1 MPRIDPELAEV
12 RTGSGYPAPHAA
24 RCAGRRWQNLGDAV
38 GLTQFGVVRMVL
50 PPGVWS
56 SQRHWHDR
64 EDEFV
69 TVLEGEVV
77 LVTDAGE
84 VVMRP
89 GDSAGF
95 PANDGDGHHLQNRA
109 EADAVLLIVGSRR
122 EGDGCEYPDID
133 LAWRPGAGGMV
144 HTDGTPYPQD

>member
-1 MPRIDPELAEV
+1 MPKIDREDAEV
-12 RTGSGYPAPHAA
+12 RSGAGYPGVHADP
-24 RCAGRRWQNLGDAV
+24 CVHRRWQNLGDVA

-56 SQRHWHDR
+56 SQRHWHDK

-84 VVMRP
+84 TLMRA

-95 PANDGDGHHLQNRA
+95 LANDGDGHPLQNRA
-109 EADAVLLIVGSRR
+109 DTDAVLLVVGSRR

-133 LAWRPGAGGMV
+133 LAWRPTAGGMV
-144 HTDGTPYPQD
+144 HTDGTPYERD